1 MHSKTIKDFPNDIS
15 SFIHQAA
22 LDPHLGLDSLNQ
34 ICDACKHF
42 NFAGLCTNLI
52 RLPAARERLG
62 KNKITKLVAV
72 IDFPFGN
79 NPPSI
84 KRSEAEWAAEN
95 GADELDVVP
104 NFLKL
109 HEGAIED
116 FAEELST
123 INSTGL
129 PYRVILDTMKIPKE
143 KLQIA
148 IDACIDSG
156 ARGIQTGNGFG
167 AATTY
172 NHIKE
177 LTTLIR
183 NRCSLKAAGGIKE
196 INQVFALIDSGVSSI
211 GTSMGATIIQQF
223 RLSSKQQ

>member
-1 MHSKTIKDFPNDIS
+1 MPCEAIKDNPNDIS

-22 LDPHLGLDSLNQ
+22 LEPHLRLDSLNQ
-34 ICDACKHF
+34 ICDACNHF

-52 RLPAARERLG
+52 RIPAAKERLG
-62 KNKITKLVAV
+62 KNKITKLIAV

-79 NPPSI
+79 NPGSI

-95 GADELDVVP
+95 GADELDLVP

-109 HEGAIED
+109 HEGAIEG

-123 INSTGL
+123 INSVGL
-129 PYRVILDTMKIPKE
+129 PFRVILDTMKLPQE

-167 AATTY
+167 PAITH
-172 NHIKE
+172 NHIKQIMT
-177 LTTLIR
+177 LTR
-183 NRCSLKAAGGIKE
+183 NRCSIKAVGGIKE
-196 INQVFALIDSGVSSI
+196 ITQVLALIEAGVSSI
-211 GTSMGATIIQQF
+211 GTSLGTTLMKEF
-223 RLSSKQQ
+223 RLSSN

>member
-1 MHSKTIKDFPNDIS
+1 MPYEASKDNPNDIC

-22 LDPHLGLDSLNQ
+22 LEPHLNLDSLNQ

-62 KNKITKLVAV
+62 SNKITKLIAV

-79 NPPSI
+79 NPGSI
-84 KRSEAEWAAEN
+84 KMSEAEWAADN

-123 INSTGL
+123 INSTGI
-129 PYRVILDTMKIPKE
+129 PFRVILDTMNLPKE

-167 AATTY
+167 TAICPK
-172 NHIKE
+172 HIKE
-177 LTTLIR
+177 LATLTK
-183 NRCSLKAAGGIKE
+183 NRCSIKAAGGIKE
-196 INQVFALIDSGVSSI
+196 ITQVLALINAGVSSI
-211 GTSMGATIIQQF
+211 GTSRGATLMKEI
-223 RLSSKQQ
+223 RLSPNQQ

>member
-1 MHSKTIKDFPNDIS
+1 MPSKAIKDYPNDIS
-15 SFIHQAA
+15 PFIHQAA
-22 LDPHLGLDSLNQ
+22 LDPHLKLDFLNQ
-34 ICDACKHF
+34 ICDASKHF

-52 RLPAARERLG
+52 RIPAARERLG
-62 KNKITKLVAV
+62 KSKITKLIAV

-79 NPPSI
+79 NPALI

-129 PYRVILDTMKIPKE
+129 PFRVILDTMKIPKE
-143 KLQIA
+143 NLQIA
-148 IDACIDSG
+148 IDACMDSG
-156 ARGIQTGNGFG
+156 ASGIQTGNGFG
-167 AATTY
+167 TATTHK
-172 NHIKE
+172 HIKE

-183 NRCSLKAAGGIKE
+183 NRCSIKAAGGIKE
-196 INQVFALIDSGVSSI
+196 ISQVFTLIDAGVSSI
-211 GTSMGATIIQQF
+211 GTSMGTSLIQQF
-223 RLSSKQQ
+223 KLASNQQ

>member
-1 MHSKTIKDFPNDIS
+1 MPYEKIKGNPNDIS

-22 LDPHLGLDSLNQ
+22 LDPHIDLDSLNQ

-52 RLPAARERLG
+52 RIPAARDRLG
-62 KNKITKLVAV
+62 KNQITKLIAV

-79 NPPSI
+79 NPGTI

-95 GADELDVVP
+95 GADELDLVP

-116 FAEELST
+116 FAEELSI
-123 INSTGL
+123 INSVGL
-129 PYRVILDTMKIPKE
+129 PFRVILDTMKLPQE

-156 ARGIQTGNGFG
+156 AKGIQTSNGFG
-167 AATTY
+167 PVITD
-172 NHIKE
+172 NHIKQIIT
-177 LTTLIR
+177 LTR
-183 NRCSLKAAGGIKE
+183 NRCSVKAAGGIKE
-196 INQVFALIDSGVSSI
+196 IAQVIALIEAGVSSI
-211 GTSMGATIIQQF
+211 GTSLGATIMKEF
-223 RLSSKQQ
+223 RLSSN